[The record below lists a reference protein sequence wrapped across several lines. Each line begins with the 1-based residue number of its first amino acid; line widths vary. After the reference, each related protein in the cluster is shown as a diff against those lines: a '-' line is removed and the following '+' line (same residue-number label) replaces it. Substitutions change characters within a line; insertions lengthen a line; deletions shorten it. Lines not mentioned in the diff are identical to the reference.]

1 MIFYF
6 HSKKI
11 LFYSII
17 FSLANHLE
25 EISKILTS
33 DINEMTNYKFAF
45 KYPYIVSEILSNP
58 NEKIANKLFIIE
70 GENTPLILQIL
81 KTLNE
86 NNIQDSTIP
95 GYITKIIIAHIPNDN
110 IFNCIFPYLN
120 EFFDFLFKHIEYD
133 SFRDIAFEI
142 INKGLNSDN
151 KYNFIELF
159 DNLVKKLK
167 EPNIEQSKLE
177 NEIWLIIAL
186 CRTNEIIFQK
196 IDEILSVIVSIFLEK
211 DEKTMSNLPY
221 DIKSKEEC
229 DKYTSLMKL
238 ITNCLFIGLKNNN
251 KDILSF
257 NLCITNLIDTNRLSN
272 LMNDLSNIDILTTFN
287 GNTNDG
293 CKLIGKNIN
302 LLYTVFKKC
311 DEFLQNHNLS
321 SCTLFL
327 SNLLDTLIILLT
339 FNPKF
344 PILTPTFLIDLIKLM
359 IEFPNH
365 TIISQKV
372 TKIFEIYDKE
382 NSDCTELINN
392 IEQILSKSTIEEVF
406 INNEIISNKSPIS
419 HYLIYFIKIYISLK
433 GNNENIEIIQKY
445 NDIISKGLYQ
455 GILQPE
461 TDIVQKNEDEEPI
474 EQTKDIHDTEAFLF
488 TTKKIL
494 EDSKK
499 VSKKLKEIDN
509 L

>member
-1 MIFYF
+1 
-6 HSKKI
+6 
-11 LFYSII
+11 
-17 FSLANHLE
+17 
-25 EISKILTS
+25 
-33 DINEMTNYKFAF
+33 
-45 KYPYIVSEILSNP
+45 
-58 NEKIANKLFIIE
+58 
-70 GENTPLILQIL
+70 
-81 KTLNE
+81 
-86 NNIQDSTIP
+86 
-95 GYITKIIIAHIPNDN
+95 
-110 IFNCIFPYLN
+110 
-120 EFFDFLFKHIEYD
+120 
-133 SFRDIAFEI
+133 
-142 INKGLNSDN
+142 
-151 KYNFIELF
+151 
-159 DNLVKKLK
+159 
-167 EPNIEQSKLE
+167 
-177 NEIWLIIAL
+177 
-186 CRTNEIIFQK
+186 
-196 IDEILSVIVSIFLEK
+196 
-211 DEKTMSNLPY
+211 
-221 DIKSKEEC
+221 
-229 DKYTSLMKL
+229 
-238 ITNCLFIGLKNNN
+238 
-251 KDILSF
+251 
-257 NLCITNLIDTNRLSN
+257 
-272 LMNDLSNIDILTTFN
+272 MNDLSNIDILTTFN

-419 HYLIYFIKIYISLK
+419 LYLIYFIKIYISLK
-433 GNNENIEIIQKY
+433 GNNENIEIIKKY
-445 NDIISKGLYQ
+445 NDIISKGLFQ